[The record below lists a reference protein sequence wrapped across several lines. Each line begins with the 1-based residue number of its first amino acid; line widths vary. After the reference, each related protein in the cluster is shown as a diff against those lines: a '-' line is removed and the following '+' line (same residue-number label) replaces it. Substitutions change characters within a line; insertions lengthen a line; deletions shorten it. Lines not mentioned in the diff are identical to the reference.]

1 MKTLQD
7 SEIFTFFRPIH
18 KLSKCLYVTSDKLRP
33 EQPPLSDILIK
44 RNQQIRLTFTL
55 LILSVYF
62 TMTYVTYGDL
72 RHLHR
77 QSDKILMLNL
87 DRVAVAMESIVCYVI
102 FYIMYRKRNELSRLL
117 QILDDVDKAI
127 YVQLNER
134 VCPGKQMY
142 KTRKT
147 FLYHMSL
154 AATLYF
160 IDMCIN
166 MIQYGRIQMYNV
178 TRLFMILIRACVN
191 FQYTTILIMSYW
203 RMKHVNTYL
212 NKMDVDC
219 GLLNGGQLSSSTM
232 VPVINVTNV
241 RDIYKNSIDNYGK
254 RMTQKSLDDIKMC
267 RILHDAICDVC
278 KDLDDMFGVFHL
290 FCIVTT
296 AVEQICEAFSIFL
309 IMRDVDYADV
319 YTTMIKGILQMY
331 FNLYIN
337 FYCVFYACDLIMKE
351 VRS

>member
-1 MKTLQD
+1 MQD
-7 SEIFTFFRPIH
+7 SEVFNFFRPIY
-18 KLSKCLYVTSDKLRP
+18 KLSKCLYVTSDNLRP
-33 EQPPLSDILIK
+33 EIVSDIVQK
-44 RNQQIRLTFTL
+44 RSQQIRLMFTSII
-55 LILSVYF
+55 LIVFML
-62 TMTYVTYGDL
+62 MTYFTYGDL

-87 DRVAVAMESIVCYVI
+87 DRVALAMEAIVCYVI
-102 FYIMYRKRNELSRLL
+102 FNIMYHKRNELSRLL
-117 QILDDVDKAI
+117 QILDDADKAI

-134 VCPGKQMY
+134 VCPGQQMY
-142 KTRKT
+142 KTRKL
-147 FLYHMSL
+147 FLYHMSFGSV
-154 AATLYF
+154 LYF

-166 MIQYGRIQMYNV
+166 MAQFGRIQLYNV
-178 TRLFMILIRACVN
+178 TRLFMTLIRACVN

-212 NKMDVDC
+212 SKMDVDC
-219 GLLNGGQLSSSTM
+219 GLGTNKMNTIVPTINVNTVRELYRSSS
-232 VPVINVTNV
+232 
-241 RDIYKNSIDNYGK
+241 DNYGK
-254 RMTQKSLDDIKMC
+254 KLTQKSLDDIKMC

-278 KDLDDMFGVFHL
+278 KDLDDMFGLFHL

-309 IMRDVDYADV
+309 IMRDADYADV
-319 YTTMIKGILQMY
+319 YTTMIKGILQLY

-351 VRS
+351 VGNQVQKV